1 MEKVDL
7 IEVNEDLTREAV
19 RRYRLSSDQ
28 EAVHLALRTL
38 LGDAEYNPAD
48 DEYDEFADLSALQ
61 PRRNRD
67 SR

>member
-1 MEKVDL
+1 LV
-7 IEVNEDLTREAV
+7 EVNEDLVREAV

-38 LGDAEYNPAD
+38 LGDAEYSPAD
-48 DEYDEFADLSALQ
+48 DEYDEFADMGALQ
-61 PRRNRD
+61 PRPNGD